1 MKKALLIGVNINNDY
16 FEESLKELKGLAKAN
31 NIKVEG
37 FVVQN
42 LKAINKKYYIGEGK
56 INSIK
61 LMANEHN
68 VDLIIFNNELSPIQF
83 KNLEDELNIPVL
95 DRTML
100 ILDIFASRA
109 KTKEAKI
116 QVEVARLKYLL
127 PRLVNNNDNLSQQS
141 GGNVNNR
148 GSGEKQIDINK
159 RIIRNKIAQL
169 ENELIDLEENKNNA
183 KKKRIKSELPH
194 VALVGYTNAGKS
206 TLLNAFIEE
215 YGDNISKE
223 VLAKDMLFATLDTSI
238 RHIKLPDNKEFL
250 LSDTVGFISS
260 LPKGLLRAF
269 KSTLSEIA
277 DADVIINV
285 CDVSSPD
292 VLNHLLVTEEILR
305 EIGIKDIPIIYAFN
319 KADKVGL
326 ATIKNEDNRIFL
338 SAKNHLNLNLLINEI
353 KKIIF
358 ADWKK
363 CKMLIPYENS
373 NVLSYLCEHAT
384 IIEKEF
390 TNEGTKL
397 FVELSPIDFKKY
409 NEYIWIDTAS

>member
-42 LKAINKKYYIGEGK
+42 LKVINKKYYIGEGK

-61 LMANEHN
+61 LMADEHN

-127 PRLVNNNDNLSQQS
+127 PRLINNNDNLSQQS

-169 ENELIDLEENKNNA
+169 ENELIELEENKNNA

-285 CDVSSPD
+285 CDVSSSD
-292 VLNHLLVTEEILR
+292 VLNHLLVTEEILQ
-305 EIGIKDIPIIYAFN
+305 EIGIKNIPIIYAFN

-409 NEYIWIDTAS
+409 NEYIWIDAAS

>member
-37 FVVQN
+37 FIVQN
-42 LKAINKKYYIGEGK
+42 LKTINKKYYIGEGK

-61 LMANEHN
+61 LMADEHN

-141 GGNVNNR
+141 GGSVNNR

-169 ENELIDLEENKNNA
+169 ENELIDLEENKNNS
-183 KKKRIKSELPH
+183 KKKRIKSEIPH

-215 YGDNISKE
+215 YGDSASKE

-285 CDVSSPD
+285 CDVSSPE
-292 VLNHLLVTEEILR
+292 VLNHILVTEEILL

-353 KKIIF
+353 KKVIF

-397 FVELSPIDFKKY
+397 FVELSPIDYKKY